1 MTTSEQLNK
10 ILEKTSRLIEL
21 CGALQE
27 ENDLLKL
34 ENQSL
39 AAALDAGKTKM
50 KEMDEKL
57 SVLKMAKSFSETNEK
72 SLDIKQK
79 INEFVQEIDK
89 CIVLMGEISIK
100 INIADRVYPLKV
112 NMEEEEI
119 IRRAAKLINDRIK
132 EYQEN
137 YAVRDKQDL
146 LAMSVLHYATS
157 SLKAEKKVTVEDTEV
172 TEKVYQL
179 DHLLSS
185 FFSK

>member
-1 MTTSEQLNK
+1 
-10 ILEKTSRLIEL
+10 
-21 CGALQE
+21 
-27 ENDLLKL
+27 
-34 ENQSL
+34 
-39 AAALDAGKTKM
+39 
-50 KEMDEKL
+50 
-57 SVLKMAKSFSETNEK
+57 
-72 SLDIKQK
+72 
-79 INEFVQEIDK
+79 
-89 CIVLMGEISIK
+89 MGEISIK

-146 LAMSVLHYATS
+146 LSMCVLHYATS
-157 SLKAEKKVTVEDTEV
+157 TIKAEKRVTVEDTAV

-179 DHLLSS
+179 DNLLSG